1 LTVTV
6 TGDLNQLSTNELH
19 ERAVRRAE
27 KHLDVRF
34 FWSLLQMIPA
44 AETASGAGNEADLD
58 IQHSLILISDA
69 IHSGDGRLG
78 EALRPVFIDY
88 LSKHPD
94 A

>member
-1 LTVTV
+1 VSD
-6 TGDLNQLSTNELH
+6 DLNQLSTHELH

-44 AETASGAGNEADLD
+44 AETASGAETEADVD
-58 IQHSLILISDA
+58 IQHSLTLISDA
-69 IHSGDGRLG
+69 VHSGDGKLG
-78 EALRPVFIDY
+78 DALRPVFIDY
-88 LSKHPD
+88 LSKHPG